1 MSQSSSCR
9 LFVGETASG
18 DPPTSKPNTSFCAGR
33 GVTVGRRKRLVQ
45 DEKWAQDAQREINEG
60 EIVQVRGPQRYNK
73 LYKVTLSKSWHG
85 LHEHLM
91 DHALLKACMDE
102 LEHSGYSYKLPK
114 GTVFSDAENYS
125 AAIAA
130 AGELENCHI
139 LVTKPFLK
147 ALKKQLELAPRVNR
161 SRVNVRGVKLLAN
174 FFGPEGAE
182 LRTITL
188 GEKPVLL
195 AD

>member
-1 MSQSSSCR
+1 MR
-9 LFVGETASG
+9 LSYLL
-18 DPPTSKPNTSFCAGR
+18 
-33 GVTVGRRKRLVQ
+33 GVYLGVFLIQLARKRLVR
-45 DEKWAQDAQREINEG
+45 DEEWAQDVQREINEG

-130 AGELENCHI
+130 AGELENRHI

-182 LRTITL
+182 LRTISTWRSNPSDFSTL
-188 GEKPVLL
+188 
-195 AD
+195 